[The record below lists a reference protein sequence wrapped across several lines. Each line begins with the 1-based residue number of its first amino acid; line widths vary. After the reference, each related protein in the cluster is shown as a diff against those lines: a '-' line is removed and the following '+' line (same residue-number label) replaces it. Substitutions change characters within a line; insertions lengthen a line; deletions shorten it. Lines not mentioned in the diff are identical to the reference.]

1 MKIEDIYKYEFQL
14 FKRPVIIYEDVDE
27 CEIFSLKEEIR

>member
-14 FKRPVIIYEDVDE
+14 FKRHVIIYEDVDDE
-27 CEIFSLKEEIR
+27 TKERIKNYF